1 MMYQLLTFKYQ
12 RSSLTSLLE
21 SECGTDFNLRLSW
34 MKTLK
39 EKKKEKPWNFG
50 QKESLM
56 PPCLGFSVAAEGL
69 WVSHSNWRMSCP
81 GAVLEL
87 SLTKPLSHL
96 GVNEAFFPQNPA
108 PQVYQRIPS
117 PILL

>member
-39 EKKKEKPWNFG
+39 EKKKEKP
-50 QKESLM
+50 
-56 PPCLGFSVAAEGL
+56 
-69 WVSHSNWRMSCP
+69 
-81 GAVLEL
+81 
-87 SLTKPLSHL
+87 
-96 GVNEAFFPQNPA
+96 
-108 PQVYQRIPS
+108 
-117 PILL
+117 